1 MNIRRRVEQLEQ
13 SSVLRTDAHHV
24 IQWED
29 RLSWD
34 EQRAAYERQTGRPIV
49 RGDEVLAVVRVA
61 VDPQTGPVEDAYREE
76 QLDRFRSWQAH
87 NMTGELAE

>member
-13 SSVLRTDAHHV
+13 SSVLKTDAHHV
-24 IQWED
+24 IQWDD

-34 EQRAAYERQTGRPIV
+34 EQRATYERQTGRPIG
-49 RGDEVLAVVRVA
+49 RGDETMVIVRVA
-61 VDPQTGPVEDAYREE
+61 VDPQTGPVGDAYREE

-87 NMTGELAE
+87 NMTVELAE